1 MRLEKSFDV
10 RCSREA
16 ATDLIGRDETLI
28 HLFPD
33 AQTEILESRGDRK
46 TVCSHYRALGREGT
60 ATFHFDFLLDGDVR
74 FEKVCDGNVWREL
87 RGRLSFEERGPGTRV
102 RIEME
107 GRTKSLVPEFTIKGP
122 MKEQLESM
130 ARALRARLEDAGDA
144 PG

>member
-10 RCSREA
+10 RCPRDA
-16 ATDLIGRDETLI
+16 ATELIARDETLVG
-28 HLFPD
+28 LFPD
-33 AQTEILESRGDRK
+33 AQTEILESRSDRK
-46 TVCSHYRALGREGT
+46 TVCSRYRALGREGT

-87 RGRLSFEERGPGTRV
+87 RGRLSFEESGRGTRV
-102 RIEME
+102 RIEMD

-130 ARALRARLEDAGDA
+130 ARALRARLEEAGTGA
-144 PG
+144 G